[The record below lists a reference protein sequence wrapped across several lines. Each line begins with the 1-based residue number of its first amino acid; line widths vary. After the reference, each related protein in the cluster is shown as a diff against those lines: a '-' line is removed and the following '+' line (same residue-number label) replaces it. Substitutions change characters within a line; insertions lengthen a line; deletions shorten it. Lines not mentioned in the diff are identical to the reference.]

1 MQEVER
7 SAQSV
12 EEALE
17 AALAALGAKE
27 QEVDVEIVQEPKGGF
42 LRRGGQEAIVRVR
55 RRRNPS
61 APTQDELEEQGEIAA
76 DFLDELL
83 EHMGIDAAVE
93 PNFEDGTM
101 YVDILGDSPDDEEM
115 AILIGRHG
123 LTLESLQ
130 ELTRV
135 VVGRQSEGRC
145 RVMVDVEDYRKRQRD
160 RLESRARDLVEAGPP
175 IRQGAGTR
183 PDERLRPQDRSRRGG
198 RLRRAGELQPG
209 RGSGAPGR
217 HPQGLAPLG
226 SARSA
231 SPSCFT

>member
-1 MQEVER
+1 VQEVER

-160 RLESRARDLVEAGPP
+160 RLESRARDLSKQVLQSGKERELDPMNAYDRKIVHDVVASFDGLESSSRGEDPERRVV
-175 IRQGAGTR
+175 IRKA
-183 PDERLRPQDRSRRGG
+183 
-198 RLRRAGELQPG
+198 
-209 RGSGAPGR
+209 
-217 HPQGLAPLG
+217 
-226 SARSA
+226 
-231 SPSCFT
+231 

>member
-1 MQEVER
+1 MQEIER

-160 RLESRARDLVEAGPP
+160 RLESRARDLSKQVLQSGKERELEAMNAYDRKLVHDVVSGFDGLESSSRGEDPERRVV
-175 IRQGAGTR
+175 IRKA
-183 PDERLRPQDRSRRGG
+183 
-198 RLRRAGELQPG
+198 
-209 RGSGAPGR
+209 
-217 HPQGLAPLG
+217 
-226 SARSA
+226 
-231 SPSCFT
+231 

>member
-17 AALAALGAKE
+17 AALAALGASE
-27 QEVDVEIVQEPKGGF
+27 QDVDVEIVQEPKGGGL
-42 LRRGGQEAIVRVR
+42 LRRGSQEAIVRVR
-55 RRRNPS
+55 RRRDPT
-61 APTQDELEEQGEIAA
+61 APTQEELEEQAEIAA

-83 EHMGIDAAVE
+83 ERMGIDGVVE

-101 YVDILGDSPDDEEM
+101 YVDILGDSPDDEDM

-123 LTLESLQ
+123 QTLESLQ

-145 RVMVDVEDYRKRQRD
+145 RVMVDVEDYRKRHRD
-160 RLESRARDLVEAGPP
+160 RLEARARDLSKQVLRSGKERELEAMNAYDRKIVHDVVSGFDGLVSSSRGEDPDRRVV
-175 IRQGAGTR
+175 IR
-183 PDERLRPQDRSRRGG
+183 
-198 RLRRAGELQPG
+198 
-209 RGSGAPGR
+209 
-217 HPQGLAPLG
+217 
-226 SARSA
+226 
-231 SPSCFT
+231 PS